1 MNDADDAGHID
12 YQEVHNQ
19 LVEQENDL
27 TTQEHTLS
35 IEKQLKALNLRNTV
49 AKRSIEILEDNDFR
63 RTQQKYRPIE
73 NLTPQNTEI
82 VTENENHFREIY
94 TNFIN
99 QLIFDD
105 DDDDDETLEKI
116 GNFINTLRRRF
127 IRLRNYQ
134 IPIGGKKRISI
145 SRKSYR
151 RHRSARSTKKRGTQR
166 KQKRRRGSRRAH

>member
-1 MNDADDAGHID
+1 MNVPDDAGHVD
-12 YQEVHNQ
+12 YSEVHNQ

-49 AKRSIEILEDNDFR
+49 AKRSIEILEDNRFR
-63 RTQQKYRPIE
+63 RIQQKYRPIE
-73 NLTPQNTEI
+73 DLTLENTVF

-94 TNFIN
+94 EYFIN
-99 QLIFDD
+99 HLIIQGNY
-105 DDDDDETLEKI
+105 DETLEKI

-127 IRLRNYQ
+127 IRLRKSQ
-134 IPIGGKKRISI
+134 IPIGGKKRVSI

-151 RHRSARSTKKRGTQR
+151 RNRCARSTKKRGTQR
-166 KQKRRRGSRRAH
+166 KQKRHQRRTRHRAH